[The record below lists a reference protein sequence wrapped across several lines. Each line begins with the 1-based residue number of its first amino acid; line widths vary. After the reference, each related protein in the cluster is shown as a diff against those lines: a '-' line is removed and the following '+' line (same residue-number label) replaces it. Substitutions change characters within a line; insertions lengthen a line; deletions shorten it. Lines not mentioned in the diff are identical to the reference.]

1 MEEELEMVL
10 LEGEERMDKAIT
22 AYQAELSTVRT
33 GRAQPSLLDTVY
45 FEYYG
50 AKTQIKNA
58 ASITVP
64 ESNQL
69 LIKPFDKS
77 SVKDIEKAIL
87 ASPLGLTPQ
96 SDGTV
101 IRLVLPMMTE
111 ERRKE
116 LVKVVSKMEETS
128 KVAIRNVRRDL
139 NDQIKKIGLPED
151 TEANSLEDVQKLT
164 DQKIAKLSE
173 LTEKKQKELMS
184 F

>member
-1 MEEELEMVL
+1 MEEELEMTL
-10 LEGEERMDKAIT
+10 LEAEERMDKAIT
-22 AYQAELSTVRT
+22 AYEHELSTVRT
-33 GRAQPSLLDTVY
+33 GRASPSLLDTV
-45 FEYYG
+45 FFDYYG

-58 ASITVP
+58 ATITVP

-77 SVKDIEKAIL
+77 CVKDIEKAIL

-101 IRLVLPMMTE
+101 IRLILPMMTE

-116 LVKVVSKMEETS
+116 LVKVVSKMEENS
-128 KVAIRNVRRDL
+128 KVAVRNVRRDL

-151 TEANSLEDVQKLT
+151 TEANALDDVQKLT
-164 DQKIAKLSE
+164 DDKIAKLGE
-173 LTEKKQKELMS
+173 LTEKKQKDLMTL
-184 F
+184 